1 MSQSQL
7 GEALEILRGDPMEL
21 ERGMADG
28 DAPPLKIIERSP
40 AKTFY
45 RHNDPDSPKKAAE
58 NNNGDTSFASAAS
71 AAVSTRR
78 G

>member
-1 MSQSQL
+1 
-7 GEALEILRGDPMEL
+7 MEL
-21 ERGMADG
+21 QRGMAQG

-45 RHNDPDSPKKAAE
+45 RHNDPDSPKKDGNGE
-58 NNNGDTSFASAAS
+58 NGGDTSFASAAS

-78 G
+78 N